1 MDVPYEIQQCEIEM
15 KLPEGADLVDQT
27 FDLEFGARYYKSD
40 ESKAAE
46 TDCGYETYVPWYQPT
61 VEYDP
66 EMQVAPTY
74 PEDEQVAAV
83 STLEEVTIDADAV
96 FADRIAALPADPV
109 AGDPNAAPVV
119 NMEMRSKQEAPTY

>member
-1 MDVPYEIQQCEIEM
+1 VDVPYEIQQCEIEM

-96 FADRIAALPADPV
+96 FAERIAALPADPV